1 MAAAREL
8 VAGVRDLVSLPEAYL
23 KIRSLVDDP
32 QSTTE
37 DFARAVQLDPGL
49 AARLLRIAN
58 SAFFGVARRVET
70 ISLAVNLMGI
80 ARLHDLVLTTTV
92 IGTFDRL
99 ATSGVDLGRFWSHSL
114 HTGIIARMLAGSAGV
129 FDSERLFVG
138 GLLHDIG
145 YLVMHVAAPE
155 PCHAALERSR
165 TTGEALASCERDLL
179 GCDRAEVGAE
189 LMRVWQFPPGLIA
202 MCAYQA
208 APWHGGEHAR
218 ECALVHAARA
228 MAATLDADPAAR
240 EPLTG
245 CDPRALELARLDG
258 VALREIAAESLQHLA
273 DAVEMLLHQRHAA

>member
-99 ATSGVDLGRFWSHSL
+99 ATSGLDLGRFWSHSL
-114 HTGIIARMLAGSAGV
+114 HTGIIARMLAGSSGV

-145 YLVMHVAAPE
+145 HLVMQVAAPAQ
-155 PCHAALERSR
+155 CTAALERSR
-165 TTGEALASCERDLL
+165 ASGEPLAGCERDLL

-189 LMRVWQFPPGLIA
+189 LMRVWQFPPGLVA

-208 APWHGGEHAR
+208 EPWLAGEQAR
-218 ECALVHAARA
+218 ECALVNAARA
-228 MAATLDADPAAR
+228 MAAALEAHPATGDLLAD
-240 EPLTG
+240 
-245 CDPRALELARLDG
+245 CDPRALELAQLDG
-258 VALREIAAESLQHLA
+258 VALQDIAAESLRHLA